1 LREDKLRK
9 PQRCESVSPTIG
21 KWDLIFGQYLG
32 GKMLGKPI
40 EGADIYALTRTFT
53 AALIICLET
62 LFSHV
67 GGFEAR
73 RGAKKINKTDL
84 HHKLFE

>member
-1 LREDKLRK
+1 
-9 PQRCESVSPTIG
+9 
-21 KWDLIFGQYLG
+21 
-32 GKMLGKPI
+32 MLGKPI
-40 EGADIYALTRTFT
+40 EGADVYALTRTFT